1 MDFRENSQ
9 VNMDYVHSVHTYFRI
24 RTIIRCIKITLETAE
39 IELKNVFHNLV
50 KRDFISSSQ
59 IFFDNVIVY
68 RRDIVA

>member
-24 RTIIRCIKITLETAE
+24 RTFPRCIKITLETAH
-39 IELKNVFHNLV
+39 IELKNMFHSLV
-50 KRDFISSSQ
+50 RRDFISSSQ